1 MLSIKIRELLK
12 EGKIDEAIIEIA
24 EEIEELQDQLK
35 NMDDHNES

>member
-12 EGKIDEAIIEIA
+12 EGKIDEDIIEIA